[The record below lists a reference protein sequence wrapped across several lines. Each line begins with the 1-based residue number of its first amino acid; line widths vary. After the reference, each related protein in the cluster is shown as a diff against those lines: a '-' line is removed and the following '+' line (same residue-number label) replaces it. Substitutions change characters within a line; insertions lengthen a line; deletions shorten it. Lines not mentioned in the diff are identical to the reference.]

1 MEHQFTI
8 FSLIFLGTS
17 LISIFV
23 AFLAWQRRKVRGAIE
38 LSRLTLSAGAW
49 AFVAMF
55 ESAAVTVGD
64 KVFMS
69 QVAYIFATTTPVM
82 YLLFVLRYVGID
94 RWMPLKYVFWL
105 FLVPLI
111 TLVAAF
117 TNEYHHYIW
126 TGFSE
131 ISPATNLMEYHHGIW
146 FWIGYFGYNYIL
158 QFVATFLLF
167 AFIFKQTYTYRRQ
180 GWVIVLAGLCPWAAS
195 VLYVSG
201 SNPTPGL
208 DIVPMSVVLSA
219 MLFFY
224 GILYFK
230 FLDLAPIAREA
241 LVEEL
246 SDGILALDS
255 QGRIQE
261 INPAAIR
268 YLGIETSKARGME
281 ISSLQVADAIL
292 QQAILSKE
300 QGSSEIKSGIG
311 RQVFSVFKKAIEAVP
326 GSKLVVIRDI
336 TEMVERENE
345 ILRKDKLLDAIS
357 TASAR
362 LIQGTNLESSVQEAM
377 ALIGKAA
384 GVNRVYIFRN
394 EHDEAYRLP
403 LMSQIYEWT
412 DGSVDAQIDNPDLQK
427 VPYEIACPRWFEQLS
442 QGNVIVGNIR
452 DFPGNER
459 ESLETQGILSILVT
473 PIFIDALF
481 WGFLGFDD
489 CKAERNWPV
498 TDEQILKTAANTIG
512 SILLREK
519 NQLELLNAKLRAE
532 ESDRLKSAFLTNMS
546 HEIRTP
552 MNGILGF
559 ISLLEE
565 PDLTSQEKDEYVRI
579 VRQSGERLLNT
590 LRDIIDISKIESG
603 MMPVTFS
610 VFSVDE
616 VLANL
621 YDFYNTEAQSKGLKL
636 FLRASDS
643 TQPLKL
649 MTDRV
654 KFNSI
659 LSNLLKNAIKFTSKG
674 YVEFGYTTRDQML
687 EFFVRDTGIGIP
699 EEKIVMIFDRF
710 IQADDSNTRLFEGAG
725 LGLSICRA
733 YTMMLG
739 GKLWVETEK
748 DRGSIFRFTIP
759 LETIS
764 SVQKE
769 VQGGEIRN
777 AGQPGSK
784 LKILV
789 TEDDPVNLEYIQV
802 ILSRAGH
809 TVVPAVT
816 GAEAIAAL
824 RSDTAINFVLM
835 DIKLPGMDGLEATR
849 EIRKWNQT
857 IPVVALTANAFAHD
871 RQSAL
876 DAGCNEY
883 LTKPVR
889 KSELLKCIDNLSL
902 PGHHN

>member
-23 AFLAWQRRKVRGAIE
+23 AFLAWQRRKVRGATE

-55 ESAAVTVGD
+55 ESAAVTVDD

-94 RWMPLKYVFWL
+94 RWMPLKYALWL
-105 FLVPLI
+105 FVIPLL

-131 ISPATNLMEYHHGIW
+131 ISHTTNLMEYHHGIW

-158 QFVATFLLF
+158 QFIATFLLF

-201 SNPTPGL
+201 SNPAPGL
-208 DIVPMSVVLSA
+208 DIVPMSVVLSS

-261 INPAAIR
+261 INPAAMR
-268 YLGIETSKARGME
+268 YLGIGNTKARGME
-281 ISSLQVADAIL
+281 VSSVNVTNADLQRE
-292 QQAILSKE
+292 ILSKNP
-300 QGSSEIKSGIG
+300 GPSEIKSGNG
-311 RQVFSVFKKAIEAVP
+311 RQVFSVFKKEIEAVP

-336 TEMVERENE
+336 TEIVERENE

-362 LIQGTNLESSVQEAM
+362 LIQGNNPDSSVREAM
-377 ALIGKAA
+377 ALIGNAA

-394 EHDEAYRLP
+394 EYDDTFRMP

-427 VPYEIACPRWFEQLS
+427 VPYEVACPRWYEQLS
-442 QGNVIVGNIR
+442 QGKVIVENIR
-452 DFPGNER
+452 DFPDTER
-459 ESLETQGILSILVT
+459 ESLEAQGIVSILVT
-473 PIFIDALF
+473 PIFIDAFF

-489 CKAERNWPV
+489 CKTERSWPV

-519 NQLELLNAKLRAE
+519 NQQELLNAKLKAE

-565 PDLTSQEKDEYVRI
+565 PDLTSQEKDEYIRI

-603 MMPVTFS
+603 LMQVNFS

-616 VLANL
+616 VMANL
-621 YDFYNTEAQSKGLKL
+621 FDFYNTEAHSKGLKL
-636 FLRASDS
+636 FMRSSDS
-643 TQPLKL
+643 SQPLKI

-674 YVEFGYTTRDQML
+674 YVEYGYTLKDRML

-733 YTMMLG
+733 YTIMLG
-739 GKLWVETEK
+739 GKIWVESEK
-748 DRGSIFRFTIP
+748 ERGSVFRFTIP
-759 LETIS
+759 LEAIPNG
-764 SVQKE
+764 QKE
-769 VQGGEIRN
+769 VQGIETKSV
-777 AGQPGSK
+777 GQSGSK

-809 TVVPAVT
+809 TVVPAGT
-816 GAEAIAAL
+816 GSEAIAAL
-824 RSDTAINFVLM
+824 RSDPSINFVLM
-835 DIKLPGMDGLEATR
+835 DIKLPGMDGLETTR

-876 DAGCNEY
+876 EAGCNEY

-889 KSELLKCIDNLSL
+889 KSELLRCIDNLSL
-902 PGHHN
+902 PSHRN